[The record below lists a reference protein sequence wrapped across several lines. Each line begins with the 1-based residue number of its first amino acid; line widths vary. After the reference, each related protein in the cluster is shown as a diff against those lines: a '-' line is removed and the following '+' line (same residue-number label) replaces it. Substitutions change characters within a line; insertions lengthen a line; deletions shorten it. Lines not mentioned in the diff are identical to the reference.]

1 MKPMKLLNGN
11 ACTGSMNLMR
21 HMDGSARNGIKV
33 KGSTAF
39 SSTGKLSNNSQNS
52 NVGAIMTDG
61 TIQTSGEA
69 AAVTVEM
76 KKGLDGY
83 TDFSPEKLGEADTVS
98 GVEKHDDP
106 VCSAIVEGLKAF
118 RNLVEKDSAAVIE
131 TDNRLRE
138 ADAAAARD
146 LNNKIGAIMG
156 SKASSADQQ

>member
-1 MKPMKLLNGN
+1 
-11 ACTGSMNLMR
+11 
-21 HMDGSARNGIKV
+21 MDGSARNGIKV

-52 NVGAIMTDG
+52 NGGAIMTDG

-69 AAVTVEM
+69 AAVTAEM

-106 VCSAIVEGLKAF
+106 VCSAIVEGLKASGIWLK
-118 RNLVEKDSAAVIE
+118 RIQPLLSRRITGCVRQTPQLPV
-131 TDNRLRE
+131 T
-138 ADAAAARD
+138 
-146 LNNKIGAIMG
+146 
-156 SKASSADQQ
+156 